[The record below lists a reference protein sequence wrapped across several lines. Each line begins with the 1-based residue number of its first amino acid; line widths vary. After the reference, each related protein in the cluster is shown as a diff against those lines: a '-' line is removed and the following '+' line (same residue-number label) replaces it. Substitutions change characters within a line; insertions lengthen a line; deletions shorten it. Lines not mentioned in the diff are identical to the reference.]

1 MIYETF
7 AILDTAIGA
16 FNTPIF
22 VRSRGEAIRSFQD
35 ACNDEKSQFYR
46 HSRDYILYCLGT
58 YDDSTGTFGQLREP
72 ERILSA
78 ADALVVKN
86 DNLA

>member
-35 ACNDEKSQFYR
+35 AANDEKSNLFR
-46 HSRDYILYCLGT
+46 HSRDYILYRLGT
-58 YDDSTGTFGQLREP
+58 YDDSTGLFLVKEP

-78 ADALVVKN
+78 ADALLKSVN
-86 DNLA
+86 IE